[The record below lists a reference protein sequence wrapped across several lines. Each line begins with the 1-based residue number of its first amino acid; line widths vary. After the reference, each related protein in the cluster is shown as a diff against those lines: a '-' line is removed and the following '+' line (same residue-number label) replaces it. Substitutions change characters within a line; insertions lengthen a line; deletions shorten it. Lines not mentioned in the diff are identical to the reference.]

1 MSEFSAK
8 YWRNRAAA
16 TAAMADRRWID
27 ERQKFKL
34 LRVAREYD
42 KLADAAAAKGQPEA
56 DRLDPLLKADRC
68 RTANYRSHS
77 PKLTLTN

>member
-34 LRVAREYD
+34 LRVALEYD
-42 KLADAAAAKGQPEA
+42 KLADAAEAKGQPEA
-56 DRLDPLLKADRC
+56 EHDRFTHGRAADRGGMPRSSQSA
-68 RTANYRSHS
+68 RTGG
-77 PKLTLTN
+77 

>member
-27 ERQKFKL
+27 EKQKFKSS
-34 LRVAREYD
+34 VKNA
-42 KLADAAAAKGQPEA
+42 G
-56 DRLDPLLKADRC
+56 DR
-68 RTANYRSHS
+68 
-77 PKLTLTN
+77 

>member
-34 LRVAREYD
+34 LRVALEYD
-42 KLADAAAAKGQPEA
+42 KLADAAAAKGSQQQNKTASRQNTPE
-56 DRLDPLLKADRC
+56 P
-68 RTANYRSHS
+68 
-77 PKLTLTN
+77 P